1 MTVWRAHL
9 RDGKAA
15 AAPCSAALWEET
27 SGCQLYTT
35 AGAGGEGWLCG
46 QTCRRLQYQARE
58 LCSFCAQKLASPEE
72 GNIQF
77 CSGNCPEGK
86 CSLPAQH
93 PTHCRAP
100 NSPSLK
106 DQQLSPAW
114 PLLWGNAKPPSPL
127 QIPFPSTRSPFPS
140 ACSTYLASWMRTM
153 MVHRP
158 ISPHILAVPISAKT
172 STHSSTLSQVRSFCW
187 GSDCKTQ
194 KEGEEGGQDAGSAC
208 ELKVAHTHTAQSGGT
223 LRAKKVM
230 AFEVTASETRS
241 GASPT
246 ARGYRE
252 ALFSTSR
259 RSRTHHNIQWSCYLR
274 NKENFTAVCEAA
286 ICAN

>member
-27 SGCQLYTT
+27 SGCQLCTT

-72 GNIQF
+72 RNIQF

-100 NSPSLK
+100 NCPSLK

-194 KEGEEGGQDAGSAC
+194 KEGKEGGQDAGSAC
-208 ELKVAHTHTAQSGGT
+208 ELKVAHTQPSPGGLSE
-223 LRAKKVM
+223 LRK
-230 AFEVTASETRS
+230 
-241 GASPT
+241 
-246 ARGYRE
+246 
-252 ALFSTSR
+252 
-259 RSRTHHNIQWSCYLR
+259 
-274 NKENFTAVCEAA
+274 
-286 ICAN
+286 